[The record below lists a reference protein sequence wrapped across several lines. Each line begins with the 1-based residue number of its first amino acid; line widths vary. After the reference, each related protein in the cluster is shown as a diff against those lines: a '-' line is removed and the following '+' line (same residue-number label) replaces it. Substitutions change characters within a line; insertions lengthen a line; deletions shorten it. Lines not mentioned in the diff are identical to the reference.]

1 MREDRHMVTIEDA
14 CGLSLDTNLM
24 TLNDINAFTSPF
36 NIALPG
42 ITVEVAE
49 DEAVYTALH

>member
-1 MREDRHMVTIEDA
+1 MVTIEDA

-49 DEAVYTALH
+49 DEALYTALH